1 MINNKLL
8 LIYNIRD
15 FKVYGIWVLFT
26 QWSFNTKVIMMT
38 AEVSHDS
45 AQAAAYGNFFVNTPL
60 TVAMYDP
67 HIYIFCTAVNKIKI

>member
-1 MINNKLL
+1 
-8 LIYNIRD
+8 
-15 FKVYGIWVLFT
+15 
-26 QWSFNTKVIMMT
+26 MMT